1 MITIELQQGSPEWHQ
16 FRATKFTASDAPA
29 MLGLSK
35 YKTRQQLLHEKA
47 TGLTEEV
54 TPQMQALFDKGHS
67 AEAAARPIVEAQIGQ
82 DLYPVTGVCDL
93 PDLDFLAA
101 SFDGLTM
108 CESVCWEHKL
118 FNAKLADYIEDNE
131 DLPDSHWPQ
140 VEHQLI
146 VSGADYCHFTV
157 SDGTGQNKA
166 DIEYLS
172 RNDRRKVVI
181 DGWLQFAKDLSVY
194 VPEEKQEAVKA
205 EVIRDL
211 PALTFDFDRAN
222 LTIRSNI
229 VAYKQAASDLVE
241 QSKRQLESD
250 QDFAN
255 AESMVKFFKTAE
267 EKLLTITEMVIGEV
281 SDIDG
286 FIKDVKEIME
296 SIRSARLNREK
307 QVKTRKESIKLEI
320 VQAAQQ
326 QLAAHVAAAEDT
338 IGFTLPRMQADFAV
352 AIKGKKTVQS
362 LKDACADELARAKI
376 EVDNQAAI
384 IRRNSDCIQQHGK
397 GLNFLFNDFTQIYLK
412 DPADFILLV
421 QSRVNEYEAEQARK
435 AEAEKQRQEQIRLQ
449 REAAEIAEQQRQD
462 ELKRQQEAAAAQQAV
477 NHPEPEQPA
486 VQEQKTAPSIGEL
499 AKQVMPS
506 ELANIFKES
515 PITLASAI
523 DSFCSTW
530 NLPPDAQSELI
541 ETLSA
546 FGIDV

>member
-1 MITIELQQGSPEWHQ
+1 MITVELQQGSPEWHQ

-47 TGLTEEV
+47 TGLTEDV
-54 TPQMQALFDKGHS
+54 TPQMQALFDKGHA
-67 AEAAARPIVEAQIGQ
+67 AEASARPIVEAQIGQ

-108 CESVCWEHKL
+108 CESVAWEHKL
-118 FNAKLADYIEDNE
+118 FNEKLATYIEAYQ
-131 DLPDSHWPQ
+131 DLPDTHWPQ

-146 VSGADYCHFTV
+146 VSGAPYCRFTCSNGTDGLMINLDY
-157 SDGTGQNKA
+157 K
-166 DIEYLS
+166 S
-172 RNDRRKVVI
+172 RPDRRKSVI

-194 VPEEKQEAVKA
+194 APEEKQEAIKA

-211 PALTFDFDRAN
+211 PALTFDFDRTS
-222 LTIRSNI
+222 LTIQSNLN
-229 VAYKQAASDLVE
+229 VYKQAATDLVE
-241 QSKRQLESD
+241 QSKKPLESD

-255 AESMVKFFKTAE
+255 AESMVKFFKAAE
-267 EKLLTITEMVIGEV
+267 DKLATVSDQVVGQV
-281 SDIDG
+281 SDIDR
-286 FIKDVKEIME
+286 FVKDLKEISE
-296 SIRSARLNREK
+296 SIRAARLNTEK
-307 QVKTRKESIKLEI
+307 QVKTRKETIKLEI

-326 QLAAHVAAAEDT
+326 ELINHLHDTEVKVGFAMPAAR
-338 IGFTLPRMQADFAV
+338 GDFAG

-376 EVDNQAAI
+376 EVDNQEKI
-384 IRRNSDCIQQHGK
+384 IRRNADCIDKHGK

-435 AEAEKQRQEQIRLQ
+435 AEAEKHRQE
-449 REAAEIAEQQRQD
+449 
-462 ELKRQQEAAAAQQAV
+462 ELKRQQEVAAAQQAV
-477 NHPEPEQPA
+477 KQPEPEQPA
-486 VQEQKTAPSIGEL
+486 ADEVKTAPASLQE
-499 AKQVMPS
+499 AKQG
-506 ELANIFKES
+506 LANKLDDIFA
-515 PITLASAI
+515 PVTPTLGVAI
-523 DSFCSTW
+523 DQWANECEISDECKSHLLAIL
-530 NLPPDAQSELI
+530 NS
-541 ETLSA
+541 